1 MAIAHPGIKGK
12 LPGLATYY
20 LCDPEQTTNLSKLSD
35 LSFLLYKIRL
45 LLSTSRLRELNE
57 VLHEEHL
64 DPKHSKSSVN
74 VISCFNYNLI
84 GFCCCCCCCDFI
96 FSFFIF
102 YFIF

>member
-20 LCDPEQTTNLSKLSD
+20 LCDPKQTTNLSKLSG

-45 LLSTSRLRELNE
+45 LLSTSRLGELIE

-74 VISCFNYNLI
+74 VISCLNYNLI
-84 GFCCCCCCCDFI
+84 RLFKCLGENI
-96 FSFFIF
+96 
-102 YFIF
+102 